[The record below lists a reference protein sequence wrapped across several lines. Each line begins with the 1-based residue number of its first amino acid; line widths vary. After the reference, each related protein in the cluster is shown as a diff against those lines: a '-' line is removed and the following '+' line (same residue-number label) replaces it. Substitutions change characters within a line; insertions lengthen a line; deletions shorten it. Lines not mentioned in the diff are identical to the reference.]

1 MTENKQA
8 KLSRIRILIM
18 VAFFSLSSLWLI
30 GMASAGPLTDIPA
43 AMGTS
48 LGISADLAKMI
59 LSVAILASAGLA
71 MAVAGKGENIMATL
85 VILLAVEGVLTA
97 IGWLTV
103 WLLLLT
109 AVLIAAMFAGKIRD
123 VTSGSKPA

>member
-1 MTENKQA
+1 
-8 KLSRIRILIM
+8 
-18 VAFFSLSSLWLI
+18 
-30 GMASAGPLTDIPA
+30 MA
-43 AMGTS
+43 TS
-48 LGISADLAKMI
+48 LGISTDLAKMI

-123 VTSGSKPA
+123 ATTSGGKS